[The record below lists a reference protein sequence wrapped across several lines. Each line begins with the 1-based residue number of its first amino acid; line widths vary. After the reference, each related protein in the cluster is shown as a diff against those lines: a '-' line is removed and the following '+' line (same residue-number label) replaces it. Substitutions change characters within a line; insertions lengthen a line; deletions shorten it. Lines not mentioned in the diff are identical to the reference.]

1 MDEYEGEVG
10 TMRVLLLSWE
20 YPPLMVGGLGRHVH
34 ALSTALAA
42 AGQQVTVVTR
52 HAPGAPPEELV
63 DGVHVVR
70 AAEDP
75 LHVPAHGPTFLAHV
89 LSTNHAIT
97 RAALRIADGGRYDL
111 IHAHDWLVAHSAVTL
126 REKLDAPLVATIHAT
141 EIGRHQGWLP
151 EDLNR
156 SIHSVECWLANQ
168 ADRVVA
174 CSHYMRWE
182 ISRLLGVPY
191 QRIDVVVNGVDR
203 ELWRVAPASITAARL
218 RYAGSGPLIGFA
230 GRLVYEKGVQ
240 DIVEA
245 LPRLRAAHP
254 GLRFVVAGDG
264 PYRGELQDRVDRLQL
279 RPAVSFA
286 GFLGNDLPAV
296 IAATDVMVV
305 PSIYEPFGMIALE
318 AVAAGVPVVAAE
330 TGGLKEIVEPGHTG
344 MTFRV
349 GDPDALARSVS
360 RLLRDQTVAQR
371 IVKAGHRMLDRY
383 SWDGIAQRTLRVYR
397 STVTGELDLASL
409 ADSPAE
415 QSAALS
421 VPVPSPVPAA
431 DPAPVVEPTAVLT
444 ATG

>member
-1 MDEYEGEVG
+1 
-10 TMRVLLLSWE
+10 
-20 YPPLMVGGLGRHVH
+20 MVGGLGRHVH
-34 ALSTALAA
+34 ALSTALAE

-52 HAPGAPPEELV
+52 HVPDAPPEELV

-70 AAEDP
+70 APEDP
-75 LHVPAHGPTFLAHV
+75 LRFPATGSTLLAHV
-89 LSTNHAIT
+89 MSANHTMT
-97 RAALRIADGGRYDL
+97 RAALRIADGARYDVV
-111 IHAHDWLVAHSAVTL
+111 HAHDWLVAHSAITL

-156 SIHSVECWLANQ
+156 AIHSVECWLANQ

-182 ISRLLGVPY
+182 ISRLLGVPN

-203 ELWRVAPASITAARL
+203 ELWRVAPASVAAARL

-240 DIVEA
+240 DIVAA

-254 GLRFVVAGDG
+254 GLRLVVAGDG
-264 PYRGELQDRVDRLQL
+264 PHRGELQDHVDRLRL

-286 GFLGNDLPAV
+286 GFLGDDLPAV
-296 IAATDVMVV
+296 IAATDVMIV

-318 AVAAGVPVVAAE
+318 AVAAGVPVVAAD
-330 TGGLKEIVEPGHTG
+330 TGGLKEVVEPGHTG
-344 MTFRV
+344 MTFPV
-349 GDPDALARSVS
+349 GDPDALARAVS
-360 RLLRDQTVAQR
+360 RLLRDQTVARR
-371 IVKAGHRMLDRY
+371 IVKAGNRMLDRY
-383 SWDGIAQRTLRVYR
+383 SWDVIAERTLRVYR
-397 STVTGELDLASL
+397 GTVTGELDLASL
-409 ADSPAE
+409 THSPAPE
-415 QSAALS
+415 SA
-421 VPVPSPVPAA
+421 PAA
-431 DPAPVVEPTAVLT
+431 TPALAAAAEQTVVMS

>member
-1 MDEYEGEVG
+1 
-10 TMRVLLLSWE
+10 MRVLLLSWE
-20 YPPLMVGGLGRHVH
+20 YPPFMVGGLGRHVH

-52 HAPGAPPEELV
+52 HIPGVPPEELI

-70 AAEDP
+70 APQDP
-75 LHVPAHGPTFLAHV
+75 LQVPASGLAFLVHV
-89 LSTNHAIT
+89 ISANHTIT
-97 RAALRIADGGRYDL
+97 RVALRIAGGAGYDV
-111 IHAHDWLVAHSAVTL
+111 IHAHDWLVAHSAITL
-126 REKLDAPLVATIHAT
+126 REKLDVPLVATIHAT
-141 EIGRHQGWLP
+141 EMGRHQGWLP
-151 EDLNR
+151 EDLSR

-168 ADRVVA
+168 VDRVVA

-203 ELWRVAPASITAARL
+203 ELWRVSPAAVTAARL

-240 DIVEA
+240 DIIEA
-245 LPRLRAAHP
+245 MPRLRAAHP
-254 GLRFVVAGDG
+254 GLRLVVAGDG
-264 PYRGELQDRVDRLQL
+264 PYRAELQDRVDRLQL

-296 IAATDVMVV
+296 IAATDAIAV

-318 AVAAGVPVVAAE
+318 AIAAGVPVVAAE

-349 GDPDALARSVS
+349 GDPDALARAVS
-360 RLLRDQTVAQR
+360 RLLRDQMAAQR

-383 SWDGIAQRTLRVYR
+383 SWEGIAERTLGIYR
-397 STVTGELDLASL
+397 SIVAEAPSFTGPAPADQHPAVLTVTG
-409 ADSPAE
+409 
-415 QSAALS
+415 
-421 VPVPSPVPAA
+421 
-431 DPAPVVEPTAVLT
+431 
-444 ATG
+444 